1 MNYLGI
7 EYKIENKPLLD
18 ESFVPFGVWMEAYLK
33 EAEHPFSVAIQRDKG
48 AVSVFHSFLRD
59 DAFSEANDR
68 YVERLVKFLL
78 WSTVRQKGL
87 KKLIKRVMRAPLTRA
102 SWRTSMSVHL
112 KS

>member
-48 AVSVFHSFLRD
+48 AVSVFHSFLR
-59 DAFSEANDR
+59 
-68 YVERLVKFLL
+68 
-78 WSTVRQKGL
+78 VRQKGL